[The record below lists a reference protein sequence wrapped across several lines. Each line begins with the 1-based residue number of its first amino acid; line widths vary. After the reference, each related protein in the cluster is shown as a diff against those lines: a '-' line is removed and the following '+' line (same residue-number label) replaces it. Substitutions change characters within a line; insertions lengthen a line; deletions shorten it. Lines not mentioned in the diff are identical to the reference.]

1 MGTSQVVTLVRR
13 IAQCQGGLPSWEEP
27 RLVGQIA
34 TCPEWWN
41 PASSLTPQSI
51 LINGF
56 FFLLGL
62 WIKLPKSHSISLLTR
77 HTHTRRGGQGHGDP
91 IYTQYWAY
99 DNNNNKF
106 ANEPFFWSLLPTVV
120 IKLNARRNFRYRD
133 SFNQRLFKFGGGGGV
148 SSGPAPLPPRVGVVF
163 WPEASNIWTPRWC
176 SRFPQ
181 GGFTLKVF
189 F

>member
-27 RLVGQIA
+27 CFVGQVA

-133 SFNQRLFKFGGGGGV
+133 SFNQRLFKFGGGGGCRPV
-148 SSGPAPLPPRVGVVF
+148 PPPSPLEWEWFFGPKHRIFGPQDGAHASPR
-163 WPEASNIWTPRWC
+163 EA
-176 SRFPQ
+176 
-181 GGFTLKVF
+181 LL
-189 F
+189 